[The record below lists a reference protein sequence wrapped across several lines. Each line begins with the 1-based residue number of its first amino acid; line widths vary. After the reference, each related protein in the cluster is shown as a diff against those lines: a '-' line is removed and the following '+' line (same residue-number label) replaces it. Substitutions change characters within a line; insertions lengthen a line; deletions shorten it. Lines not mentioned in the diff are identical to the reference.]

1 MSKKFLSIEEF
12 STFFY
17 IKLSNLSAK
26 QNVNEIILRL
36 TKLEEENNALKLAID
51 GLKFKKKN
59 YSKLLD
65 RKINDEKL
73 KHLIF
78 SN

>member
-26 QNVNEIILRL
+26 ENVNEIILRL

-51 GLKFKKKN
+51 GLKFKKKTTQN
-59 YSKLLD
+59 Y
-65 RKINDEKL
+65 
-73 KHLIF
+73 
-78 SN
+78 

>member
-26 QNVNEIILRL
+26 ENVNEIILRL

-51 GLKFKKKN
+51 GLKFKKK
-59 YSKLLD
+59 KLL
-65 RKINDEKL
+65 KIIRSENKRWET
-73 KHLIF
+73 
-78 SN
+78 